1 MKYSKALGLTIQWKY
16 SQGPAAPLH
25 CKTSLPASVVLT
37 RFSNSSI
44 RFLLP
49 LTSQGIPTSKKDNSG
64 CLGGGSTGGD
74 PELSPVELTEGVLQ
88 IPREPFS
95 LWDYGAGPRQPP
107 TRSTGCKQQQAPPQ
121 STVGSVACSQEL
133 GRVQRHTAHHRE
145 SCDENGMETGV
156 FLSFDAYYFFKQP
169 QPC

>member
-16 SQGPAAPLH
+16 SQGPA
-25 CKTSLPASVVLT
+25 KTSLPASVVLT
-37 RFSNSSI
+37 LFSSSSI
-44 RFLLP
+44 RFILP
-49 LTSQGIPTSKKDNSG
+49 LTSQGIPMSKKDNSG
-64 CLGGGSTGGD
+64 CLGGRSTGGD
-74 PELSPVELTEGVLQ
+74 PELSPVELTEGAFQ

-107 TRSTGCKQQQAPPQ
+107 TRSTGCKQQALPQ
-121 STVGSVACSQEL
+121 STVGSAACSQEL
-133 GRVQRHTAHHRE
+133 GKAQRHTAHHWE
-145 SCDENGMETGV
+145 SCDGNGMETGV